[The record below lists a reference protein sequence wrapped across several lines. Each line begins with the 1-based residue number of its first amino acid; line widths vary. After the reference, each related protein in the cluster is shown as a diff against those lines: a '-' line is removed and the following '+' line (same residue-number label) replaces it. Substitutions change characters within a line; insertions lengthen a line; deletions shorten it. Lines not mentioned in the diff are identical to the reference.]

1 VTAGAPKPP
10 PFPVVAPPKTG
21 KTQPPIPHI
30 SAPVEPPMPLPPG
43 LGKPKIP
50 LWKNKIVLIG
60 GVAALLALA
69 GGGWFFFLRPEPPPP
84 IPAKPATAAAP
95 KAAPAADLANKPA
108 AATPA
113 PAPAAAGPALS
124 ETQAAIAHAP
134 VNAIN
139 KAKDVAAKRVGGDQ
153 GRDAV
158 NAIMDGDAAA
168 APAGKAAP
176 KAPAAPAPAQVATST
191 SIAPG
196 ISATNADVGA
206 GAEASPAFRSFV
218 ANVKVSGVFQ
228 GSPPRIMLNGRLV
241 RGGEVVDGG
250 LNITFD
256 SIDAEKK
263 MLLFKDKSG
272 ATVTRRY

>member
-1 VTAGAPKPP
+1 M
-10 PFPVVAPPKTG
+10 
-21 KTQPPIPHI
+21 PPIPHI
-30 SAPVEPPMPLPPG
+30 AVPNEPAMPVPAARPIKPP
-43 LGKPKIP
+43 I
-50 LWKNKIVLIG
+50 WKNKVVMIGLAATFLIV
-60 GVAALLALA
+60 A
-69 GGGWFFFLRPEPPPP
+69 GAGWFFFLRPEPPPP
-84 IPAKPATAAAP
+84 PKPAKPATAAAP
-95 KAAPAADLANKPA
+95 KAAPAAELANKPA
-108 AATPA
+108 AAA

-158 NAIMDGDAAA
+158 NAIMDGDAPAAKAA
-168 APAGKAAP
+168 A
-176 KAPAAPAPAQVATST
+176 KAPAAPVATTS

-196 ISATNADVGA
+196 ITANNADVGA

-218 ANVKVSGVFQ
+218 ANAKVSGVFQ
-228 GSPPRIMLNGRLV
+228 GNPPRIMLNGRLV
-241 RGGEVVDGG
+241 RGGEIVDGG
-250 LNITFD
+250 LYITFD